1 VLKIDGYQNWYDSY
15 GSSRKIP
22 PFIVLINTS
31 QEVIMTMWNK
41 ILALLD
47 AQFGFQSTKAS
58 SKVKK
63 MRQGYDNQTN
73 ELVIWLEY
81 RVRVKTN
88 QPSQSAT
95 KTDPKVLRQ
104 AAVEKQRSVMND
116 LIARSNRLKRW

>member
-1 VLKIDGYQNWYDSY
+1 
-15 GSSRKIP
+15 
-22 PFIVLINTS
+22 
-31 QEVIMTMWNK
+31 
-41 ILALLD
+41 LALLD
-47 AQFGFQSTKAS
+47 VQLGFQSNKVS

-88 QPSQSAT
+88 QPSQSDT

-104 AAVEKQRSVMND
+104 AAVKKQRSVMND

>member
-1 VLKIDGYQNWYDSY
+1 
-15 GSSRKIP
+15 
-22 PFIVLINTS
+22 
-31 QEVIMTMWNK
+31 
-41 ILALLD
+41 LALLD
-47 AQFGFQSTKAS
+47 VQLGFQSNKVS

-88 QPSQSAT
+88 QPSQSDT